1 MLISFGKTE
10 SSSDPVVIN
19 DISIE
24 LVTSAKILD
33 ANINNDLKW
42 KHIISE
48 IVRKVSANYT
58 FLN

>member
-10 SSSDPVVIN
+10 SSSDRVVIN

>member
-48 IVRKVSANYT
+48 IVRKVSANYI